1 MCRGTWRAACAPRSM
16 LAEALWRPRL
26 RSLVA
31 LAAMAA
37 MLAGCRLSPDILD
50 GGLATEL
57 RVYATPTTIEV
68 DAPGWFADVS
78 AVFLC
83 PADPPR
89 LPEPGPDRVGWTPG
103 GDCHDFGRFPS
114 PDGLKVSLPRAD
126 LASIGSTAFS
136 AASDWTLLL
145 LDLDGERV
153 VGAIRSSFTAPMDA
167 AAS

>member
-1 MCRGTWRAACAPRSM
+1 M
-16 LAEALWRPRL
+16 LAEVLSLSRPRL
-26 RSLVA
+26 RSLVV
-31 LAAMAA
+31 LAVMAA
-37 MLAGCRLSPDILD
+37 MLAGCRLAPDILD

-83 PADPPR
+83 PTDPPR

-103 GDCHDFGRFPS
+103 GECHDFGRFPS
-114 PDGLKVSLPRAD
+114 SDGLKVSLSRAD
-126 LASIGSTAFS
+126 LLATGSSAFS
-136 AASDWTLLL
+136 SAPDWTLLL
-145 LDLDGERV
+145 LDVEGERV
-153 VGAIRSSFTAPMDA
+153 VGAIRSSFNAPIDA